1 MPDDIIHLAGVIICL
16 PKQSQGIVEFL
27 SLTKVRVNHVFR
39 YKQFI
44 LKLFG
49 LRPHNKCLSFG
60 SAQASTGS
68 YCNSGNAFLKIPIL
82 FQGVGVTDALCVG

>member
-44 LKLFG
+44 LKIV
-49 LRPHNKCLSFG
+49 RPTPTQQVLEFRIR
-60 SAQASTGS
+60 TGI
-68 YCNSGNAFLKIPIL
+68 NR
-82 FQGVGVTDALCVG
+82 